1 MKRTFYV
8 LVLIIFASLAQ
19 SEVNLKNTGSGED
32 EVYLHDGVERS
43 YKIYRP
49 KNLPKGSP
57 MLLLLH
63 GQGSSNRWTFTTGF
77 NALAEQHGFL
87 AVYPQS
93 HKKEARLDGAL
104 AQQPGMP
111 KHLIPMFE
119 KIAKC
124 EKGEVFTYSAM
135 NFTCQANGV
144 GVTHVVMWNQT
155 NEDGLFDSQN
165 DVAFLK
171 SLTEHLQT
179 KFLIDSEKTFV
190 AGFSNGGGM
199 TYTLICQTGNLFKAG
214 AIVAGLAE
222 AEILNDCA
230 RHPKSIIHIHGADDS
245 FAPISPE
252 REVTQGNTQVGAKE
266 SVEFFANLNA
276 LVSLETNQVT
286 ESALQTIYKP
296 QLGGAEVQYYRIENH
311 GHVWPGRPNEVKKGM
326 DNSGLNATELIWDF
340 FSTL

>member
-1 MKRTFYV
+1 MDKAFYM
-8 LVLIIFASLAQ
+8 LALIIFASFAQ
-19 SEVNLKNTGSGED
+19 SEVKLKNTGNGED
-32 EVYLHDGVERS
+32 HIFLHDGLERT
-43 YKIYRP
+43 YKLYRP
-49 KNLPKGSP
+49 KSLPKDSP

-63 GQGSSNRWTFTTGF
+63 GQGSSNRWTFVTGF
-77 NALAEQHGFL
+77 NVLAEQHGFL
-87 AVYPQS
+87 VVYPQS

-111 KHLIPMFE
+111 KHLIPMLE

-124 EKGEVFTYSAM
+124 QKGEFFTYSAM

-144 GVTHVVMWNQT
+144 GVTHMVMWNQT
-155 NEDGLFDSQN
+155 NEDSLFDSQS

-171 SLTEHLQT
+171 SLTEHLQK
-179 KFLIDSEKTFV
+179 KFHIDPNKTFL

-230 RHPKSIIHIHGADDS
+230 RHPKPIIHIHGADDS
-245 FAPISPE
+245 IAPISPE
-252 REVTQGNTQVGAKE
+252 RELTQGSTQVGAKD
-266 SVEFFANLNA
+266 SVEFFANLND
-276 LVSLETNQVT
+276 LVTVETNQVT
-286 ESALQTIYKP
+286 ESALQRIYKP
-296 QLGGAEVQYYRIENH
+296 QSGGAEVQYYRIENH
-311 GHVWPGRPNEVKKGM
+311 GHVWPGRAIEVKKGM